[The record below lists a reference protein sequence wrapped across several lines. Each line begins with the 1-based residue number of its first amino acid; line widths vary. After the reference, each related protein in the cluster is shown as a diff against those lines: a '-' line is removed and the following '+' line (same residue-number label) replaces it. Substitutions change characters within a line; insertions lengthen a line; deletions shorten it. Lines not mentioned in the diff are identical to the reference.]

1 MIWNIYLGDLNKFQY
16 FLTFRPAW
24 IFVDFNMRYFS
35 FTQKCVKS
43 HVYWHL
49 RTALK
54 QIFFSNK
61 ILVRSDY
68 LIKNKMISPSV
79 QAMTRVWE
87 KSHDVSFN
95 KQVALEDAHRQAG
108 PVTGQPGPVS
118 GLPGLTGPVQCSMQ
132 RSLPIQRALFLSLWQ
147 FLIVIQDKSFA
158 RLGVSCS
165 SQAITARA
173 ELRVLCT

>member
-1 MIWNIYLGDLNKFQY
+1 MPYKVIVVLSFKEQLCYKCKLRQITCL
-16 FLTFRPAW
+16 LTFKNCPKA
-24 IFVDFNMRYFS
+24 D
-35 FTQKCVKS
+35 
-43 HVYWHL
+43 
-49 RTALK
+49 
-54 QIFFSNK
+54 IFFPNK

-68 LIKNKMISPSV
+68 QIKNKMICPSV

-132 RSLPIQRALFLSLWQ
+132 RSLPIQRALFCR
-147 FLIVIQDKSFA
+147 FDNF
-158 RLGVSCS
+158 
-165 SQAITARA
+165 
-173 ELRVLCT
+173 

>member
-108 PVTGQPGPVS
+108 PVS
-118 GLPGLTGPVQCSMQ
+118 GLPGPVQCSMQ

-173 ELRVLCT
+173 ELRILWTLSLSSIRGW